1 MTSPCI
7 LIVEDDD
14 LLRDLVV
21 EALEDIHYTA
31 LSACDGPQ
39 ALEMIEAHAGIDVIF
54 SDVSMPKGVSG
65 IDLAHTMRER
75 RPETRFIL
83 SSGYAKSQLPP
94 IPEGVSFLPKPYR
107 IVQLLAL
114 LESTRAR

>member
-65 IDLAHTMRER
+65 IDLAHTIAIGDGANDLDMLAAAGLGVAFNAKPAVREAADAA
-75 RPETRFIL
+75 IN
-83 SSGYAKSQLPP
+83 
-94 IPEGVSFLPKPYR
+94 IPYLDVARLFAGV
-107 IVQLLAL
+107 
-114 LESTRAR
+114 